1 MIEPLVIT
9 SQDPVLKSL
18 HFKSF
23 LNSETRGVEQF
34 LPGPNQPQTIEI
46 RTPWGADLTAK
57 HGDYIVSDLKK
68 TGDRWPVD
76 RKIFEDT
83 YLIIQPGLCM
93 KKAVTELVPMVDL
106 TNGDPDQ
113 LVTVET
119 LEGTETVRA
128 GDFFLARGIK
138 GEIWPYPANRMTG
151 TLMMSKE
158 NIQNLL
164 NKKK

>member
-1 MIEPLVIT
+1 
-9 SQDPVLKSL
+9 
-18 HFKSF
+18 
-23 LNSETRGVEQF
+23 
-34 LPGPNQPQTIEI
+34 
-46 RTPWGADLTAK
+46 
-57 HGDYIVSDLKK
+57 
-68 TGDRWPVD
+68 
-76 RKIFEDT
+76 
-83 YLIIQPGLCM
+83 
-93 KKAVTELVPMVDL
+93 
-106 TNGDPDQ
+106 
-113 LVTVET
+113 VET